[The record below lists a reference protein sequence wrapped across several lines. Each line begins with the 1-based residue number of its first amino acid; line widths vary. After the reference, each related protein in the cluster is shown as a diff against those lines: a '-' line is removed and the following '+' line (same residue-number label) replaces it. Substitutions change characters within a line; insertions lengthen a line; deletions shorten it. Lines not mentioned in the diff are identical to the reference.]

1 METEVAVAPVAPVQA
16 VAPVQTVAPT
26 YTVAPSNG
34 GDDVF
39 ESMGSQKPMDLKSL
53 LVFGLLIAF
62 SIYGITYYR
71 KAIAKLN
78 EEKKP
83 NDDFLNLVDD
93 VEEVYHFVTSNLGHD
108 DHTDSYNMQQPI
120 PAGFKNHLKQMMP
133 EHIEKTKAGYL

>member
-1 METEVAVAPVAPVQA
+1 METEVAVAPVATAP
-16 VAPVQTVAPT
+16 VAPAPAPAP
-26 YTVAPSNG
+26 VAPSGG

-83 NDDFLNLVDD
+83 NDEFLNLVDD
-93 VEEVYHFVTSNLGHD
+93 VEEVK
-108 DHTDSYNMQQPI
+108 YNVKKAM
-120 PAGFKNHLKQMMP
+120 GNKYS
-133 EHIEKTKAGYL
+133 KT

>member
-1 METEVAVAPVAPVQA
+1 MEAEVGAVAPAPVEVTPVAPVAS
-16 VAPVQTVAPT
+16 APVAPT
-26 YTVAPSNG
+26 SGG

-78 EEKKP
+78 EDSKP
-83 NDDFLNLVDD
+83 NEDFLNLVDD
-93 VEEVYHFVTSNLGHD
+93 VEEVKYNVKRALGKKYS
-108 DHTDSYNMQQPI
+108 T
-120 PAGFKNHLKQMMP
+120 
-133 EHIEKTKAGYL
+133 T

>member
-1 METEVAVAPVAPVQA
+1 METEVAVAPVAPA
-16 VAPVQTVAPT
+16 PVAPAPVAPAP
-26 YTVAPSNG
+26 VASTSGG

-78 EEKKP
+78 DDKKP

-93 VEEVYHFVTSNLGHD
+93 VEEVKYNVKKALGKKYS
-108 DHTDSYNMQQPI
+108 T
-120 PAGFKNHLKQMMP
+120 
-133 EHIEKTKAGYL
+133 T

>member
-1 METEVAVAPVAPVQA
+1 MEAEVAVAPVAPAPVA
-16 VAPVQTVAPT
+16 VAPVQTVAP
-26 YTVAPSNG
+26 SGG

-39 ESMGSQKPMDLKSL
+39 ENMGSQKPMDLKSL

-93 VEEVYHFVTSNLGHD
+93 VEEVK
-108 DHTDSYNMQQPI
+108 YNVKKAM
-120 PAGFKNHLKQMMP
+120 GNKYS
-133 EHIEKTKAGYL
+133 KT

>member
-1 METEVAVAPVAPVQA
+1 METEVAVAPVAPA
-16 VAPVQTVAPT
+16 PATPVAPAPVAQ
-26 YTVAPSNG
+26 SGG

-39 ESMGSQKPMDLKSL
+39 ESMGSQKPMDFKSL

-83 NDDFLNLVDD
+83 SDDFLNLVDD
-93 VEEVYHFVTSNLGHD
+93 VEEVKYNVKKALGKKYS
-108 DHTDSYNMQQPI
+108 T
-120 PAGFKNHLKQMMP
+120 
-133 EHIEKTKAGYL
+133 T

>member
-1 METEVAVAPVAPVQA
+1 METEVAVAPVATAP
-16 VAPVQTVAPT
+16 VAPAPVAP
-26 YTVAPSNG
+26 APVSQSGG

-39 ESMGSQKPMDLKSL
+39 ESMGSQKPMDFKSL

-83 NDDFLNLVDD
+83 NDEFLNLVDD
-93 VEEVYHFVTSNLGHD
+93 VEEVK
-108 DHTDSYNMQQPI
+108 YNVKKAM
-120 PAGFKNHLKQMMP
+120 GNKYS
-133 EHIEKTKAGYL
+133 KT

>member
-1 METEVAVAPVAPVQA
+1 METEVAVAPVAPIQT

-26 YTVAPSNG
+26 SGG

-39 ESMGSQKPMDLKSL
+39 ESMSSQKPMDLKSL
-53 LVFGLLIAF
+53 LLFGLLVAF

-71 KAIAKLN
+71 KAIAKMN

-93 VEEVYHFVTSNLGHD
+93 VEEVKYNVKKALGNKYSN
-108 DHTDSYNMQQPI
+108 T
-120 PAGFKNHLKQMMP
+120 
-133 EHIEKTKAGYL
+133 

>member
-1 METEVAVAPVAPVQA
+1 METEVAVAPVAPA
-16 VAPVQTVAPT
+16 PVAPVAP
-26 YTVAPSNG
+26 APVSSSGG

-39 ESMGSQKPMDLKSL
+39 ESMGTQKPMDFKSL

-93 VEEVYHFVTSNLGHD
+93 VEEVK
-108 DHTDSYNMQQPI
+108 YNV
-120 PAGFKNHLKQMMP
+120 K
-133 EHIEKTKAGYL
+133 KAMGKKYSTT

>member
-1 METEVAVAPVAPVQA
+1 METEVAVAPVAPAPVA
-16 VAPVQTVAPT
+16 VAPVAPAPVAT
-26 YTVAPSNG
+26 SGG

-39 ESMGSQKPMDLKSL
+39 ESMGSQKPMDFKSL

-93 VEEVYHFVTSNLGHD
+93 VEEVK
-108 DHTDSYNMQQPI
+108 YNV
-120 PAGFKNHLKQMMP
+120 K
-133 EHIEKTKAGYL
+133 KAMGKKYSTT

>member
-1 METEVAVAPVAPVQA
+1 MEAEVAVAPVAVAPVAPAPVA
-16 VAPVQTVAPT
+16 VAPVAST
-26 YTVAPSNG
+26 SGG

-78 EEKKP
+78 EDKKP

-93 VEEVYHFVTSNLGHD
+93 VEEVKYNVKKALGKKYS
-108 DHTDSYNMQQPI
+108 T
-120 PAGFKNHLKQMMP
+120 
-133 EHIEKTKAGYL
+133 T

>member
-1 METEVAVAPVAPVQA
+1 METEVAVAPVATAP
-16 VAPVQTVAPT
+16 VAPAPVATAP
-26 YTVAPSNG
+26 VAPSGG

-39 ESMGSQKPMDLKSL
+39 ESMGSQKPMDFKSL

-93 VEEVYHFVTSNLGHD
+93 VEEVK
-108 DHTDSYNMQQPI
+108 YNV
-120 PAGFKNHLKQMMP
+120 K
-133 EHIEKTKAGYL
+133 KAMGKKYSTT

>member
-16 VAPVQTVAPT
+16 VAPVQTVAP
-26 YTVAPSNG
+26 SGG

-39 ESMGSQKPMDLKSL
+39 ESMGSQKPMDYKSL
-53 LVFGLLIAF
+53 LLFGLLIAF

-78 EEKKP
+78 EDEKP

-93 VEEVYHFVTSNLGHD
+93 VEEVKFNV
-108 DHTDSYNMQQPI
+108 
-120 PAGFKNHLKQMMP
+120 K
-133 EHIEKTKAGYL
+133 KAMGQKYSTT

>member
-1 METEVAVAPVAPVQA
+1 METEVSVAPVAPA
-16 VAPVQTVAPT
+16 PVAPAPVAPAP
-26 YTVAPSNG
+26 VASASGG

-78 EEKKP
+78 DDKKP

-93 VEEVYHFVTSNLGHD
+93 VEEVKYNVKKALGKKYS
-108 DHTDSYNMQQPI
+108 T
-120 PAGFKNHLKQMMP
+120 
-133 EHIEKTKAGYL
+133 T